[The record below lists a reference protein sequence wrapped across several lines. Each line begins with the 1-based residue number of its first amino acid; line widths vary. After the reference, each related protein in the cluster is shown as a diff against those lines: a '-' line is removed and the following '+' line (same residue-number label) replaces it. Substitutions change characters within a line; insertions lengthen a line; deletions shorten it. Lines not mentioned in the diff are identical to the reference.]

1 MKEEHTVTGTLSW
14 EVMYAD
20 ERFSW
25 FWPPAFDPEQE
36 PLHVESIVALLGAQ
50 PGACLLDLAC
60 GRGWLTVPLAQ
71 RGFIVTG
78 CDLSQAMLA
87 QARQAAAQV
96 DVSIAWQRADMRH
109 LPAAWAGRFDYVI
122 HTLSE
127 FGCFAEE
134 AENQLVLAEVARVLK
149 PGGRY
154 LLDVVVNRDGWL
166 VRGWSSGWLEGAGF
180 RVREEYSYDLVR
192 GIQRRRYRW
201 DAGQGPQEYEW
212 QARMYTPTEVVR
224 MLEAADFRLVAAYG
238 SLTGAELTRESTG
251 ITLVAE
257 K

>member
-1 MKEEHTVTGTLSW
+1 MTGTLSW
-14 EVMYAD
+14 EVMYTD

-36 PLHVESIVALLGAQ
+36 PLHVQSIVALLGAQ
-50 PGACLLDLAC
+50 PGTRLLDLAC

-71 RGFIVTG
+71 RGFIVT
-78 CDLSQAMLA
+78 
-87 QARQAAAQV
+87 
-96 DVSIAWQRADMRH
+96 WQRADMRH
-109 LPAAWAGRFDYVI
+109 LPAAWTGRFDYVI

-134 AENQLVLAEVARVLK
+134 AENQRVLAEVARVLT

-192 GIQRRRYRW
+192 GIQRRHYRW

-224 MLEAADFRLVAAYG
+224 MLDIAGLRLVAAYG

-251 ITLVAE
+251 ITIVAE

>member
-1 MKEEHTVTGTLSW
+1 MTGTLSW
-14 EVMYAD
+14 QAMYAD
-20 ERFSW
+20 DRFSW

-36 PLHVESIVALLGAQ
+36 PLHVESIVTLLGAQ
-50 PGACLLDLAC
+50 PGTRLLDLAC

-87 QARQAAAQV
+87 QAQEAAAQAGV
-96 DVSIAWQRADMRH
+96 TIAWQCADMRH
-109 LPAAWAGRFDYVI
+109 LPAAWTGRFDYVI

-134 AENQLVLAEVARVLK
+134 AENQRVLAEVARVLI

-154 LLDVVVNRDGWL
+154 LLDIVVNRDGWL

-224 MLEAADFRLVAAYG
+224 MLAAAGLRLVAAYG

>member
-1 MKEEHTVTGTLSW
+1 MTGTLSW
-14 EVMYAD
+14 KVMYAD

-36 PLHVESIVALLGAQ
+36 PLHVESVVALLGTQ
-50 PGACLLDLAC
+50 PGARLLDLAC
-60 GRGWLTVPLAQ
+60 GRGWITVPLAQ
-71 RGFIVTG
+71 RGFMVTG

-87 QARQAAAQV
+87 RAQPAAAQAG
-96 DVSIAWQRADMRH
+96 VSVAWQRADMRH
-109 LPAAWAGRFDYVI
+109 LPAAWTGRFDYVT

-127 FGCFAEE
+127 FECFAEE
-134 AENQLVLAEVARVLK
+134 AENQRVLK

-166 VRGWSSGWLEGAGF
+166 VRGWSSGFLEGAG
-180 RVREEYSYDLVR
+180 L
-192 GIQRRRYRW
+192 
-201 DAGQGPQEYEW
+201 
-212 QARMYTPTEVVR
+212 
-224 MLEAADFRLVAAYG
+224 RLVAAYG

-251 ITLVAE
+251 IMLIAE